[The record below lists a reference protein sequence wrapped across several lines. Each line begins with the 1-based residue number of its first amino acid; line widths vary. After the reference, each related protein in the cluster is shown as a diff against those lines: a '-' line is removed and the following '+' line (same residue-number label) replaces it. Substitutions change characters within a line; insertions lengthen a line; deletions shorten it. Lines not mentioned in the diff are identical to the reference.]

1 MISVALTWVL
11 RSTLKQRFSCSILAV
26 ILAYTKS
33 FVETWLHIKAS
44 QPNKSAKTLYIWCS
58 KASIDKLRGAL

>member
-26 ILAYTKS
+26 ILAHTKR
-33 FVETWLHIKAS
+33 FVEIWLHIKAPQS
-44 QPNKSAKTLYIWCS
+44 SESAKTLYIWCS